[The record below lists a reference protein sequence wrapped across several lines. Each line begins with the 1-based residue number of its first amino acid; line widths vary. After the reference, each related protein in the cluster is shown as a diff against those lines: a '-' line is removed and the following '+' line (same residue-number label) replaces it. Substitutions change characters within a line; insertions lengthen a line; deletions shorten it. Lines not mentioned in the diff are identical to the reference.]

1 MQPRAVVT
9 GANSGIGLATA
20 LRLAA
25 DGYEVWAGA
34 RSDNGL
40 AAIEEAA
47 GSHLV
52 RPVRLDVTDD
62 ASVADAFA
70 TVLADG
76 PVDVLVNNAG
86 ITGAGSVEETPVDV
100 YQSMFDTNVLGTVRC
115 TQQVLPGMR
124 DSRCGYVV
132 NISSSSAL
140 LSPPLMAP
148 YASTKR
154 AVESISE
161 SLQSE
166 AAEYGIRVVLIEAGT
181 ILTPIWGKSET
192 PPEDTAYPRARDLLL
207 SVLMHNL
214 TTSGVPA
221 ENVAEAVAA
230 SVADPAPPFRRLV
243 GDADVLAGMRARH
256 TDEEVLGVFFLE
268 PDELRARYAELA
280 GVDYWG

>member
-1 MQPRAVVT
+1 MSRRAVVT

-25 DGYEVWAGA
+25 DGYDVWAGA

-40 AAIEEAA
+40 AAVEEAA

-62 ASVADAFA
+62 DSVAAAFA
-70 TVLADG
+70 AVLAEG

-124 DSRCGYVV
+124 TARSGYVV

-166 AAEYGIRVVLIEAGT
+166 VAEYGVRVVLIEAGT

-221 ENVAEAVAA
+221 ETVADAIAG

-256 TDEEVLGVFFLE
+256 TDEEVLGVYFLE

>member
-1 MQPRAVVT
+1 MSKAVVT

-47 GSHLV
+47 GSHIV

-62 ASVADAFA
+62 RSVADAFA

-115 TQQVLPGMR
+115 AQQVLPGMR
-124 DSRCGYVV
+124 ASRSGYVV

-166 AAEYGIRVVLIEAGT
+166 AAEYGVRVVLIEAGT

-221 ENVAEAVAA
+221 ETVADAIAE